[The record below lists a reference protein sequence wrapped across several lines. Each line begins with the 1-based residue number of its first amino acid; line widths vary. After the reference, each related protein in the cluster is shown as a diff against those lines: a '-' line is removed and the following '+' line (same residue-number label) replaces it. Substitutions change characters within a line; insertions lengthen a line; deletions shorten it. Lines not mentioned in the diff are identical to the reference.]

1 MLINFQPRFEAPILD
16 GTKRQTIRRRRKDEY
31 RPEVGSVLHLYVYA
45 RTSKM
50 RLIAR
55 KNCEACHTIVVDF
68 TAPRAERFLVNSFPL
83 EQLWPHLDQETFAR
97 ADGFK
102 DLAEMREF
110 FEHQYGAGEFT
121 GNLITW

>member
-1 MLINFQPRFEAPILD
+1 MLLNFQQRFEAPILA
-16 GTKRQTIRRRRKDEY
+16 GTKRQTIRRARKDDY
-31 RPEVGSVLHLYVYA
+31 RPAVGSVLHLYVHA

-50 RLIAR
+50 RKIAE

-68 TAPRAERFLVNSFPL
+68 TAPRAERLLIDSFPL
-83 EQLWPHLDQETFAR
+83 EQYWPHLDQNAFAR
-97 ADGFK
+97 ADGFN

-110 FEHQYGAGEFT
+110 FEGLYGADEFT